1 MTPLLYHTPLNCS
14 LAVRIAA
21 AEGGVELESDRVD
34 FKTKALSS
42 GGSLLDINPLGQVS
56 TIRLD
61 SGEVLTETS
70 ACLLWVQS
78 QASGSFRVAP
88 DDASYFQLVRWLGFT
103 ATELHKQI
111 LRVVFYSE
119 ATDAVK
125 DNFRAL
131 VPERF
136 DLLDT
141 HLRDQ
146 PYLLGEHFSAADA
159 YLSWFLVLAER
170 AQVMFPG
177 YPHLQAYKDRAFAR
191 EKVANMIADDQAMLA
206 Q

>member
-1 MTPLLYHTPLNCS
+1 M
-14 LAVRIAA
+14 
-21 AEGGVELESDRVD
+21 
-34 FKTKALSS
+34 
-42 GGSLLDINPLGQVS
+42 
-56 TIRLD
+56 
-61 SGEVLTETS
+61 
-70 ACLLWVQS
+70 
-78 QASGSFRVAP
+78 
-88 DDASYFQLVRWLGFT
+88 
-103 ATELHKQI
+103 
-111 LRVVFYSE
+111 VFYSE

-177 YPHLQAYKDRAFAR
+177 YPHLQAYKERVFAR